1 MSELLQNHSQNIE
14 TMKQVIRHLHEGKAP
29 DQVRS
34 QLRQLVKSV
43 NPSDIMAMEQQ
54 LIAEGKSI
62 DEVRSMCDLHS
73 QVTRDVLVQIQP
85 QFGITPGHPVDTFR
99 EENKALQTTIEQA
112 LSLLQPCDC
121 APPQLSGLRHLL
133 HELLD
138 VEKHYRRK
146 EGALF
151 PCLERY
157 GISGPSKVMWAK
169 DDEILL
175 LLKTAV
181 RSLDDPAVS
190 LPLPASVT
198 DGLQKSFA
206 AIEEMIYKEEN
217 ILLPMALQTLSVEDW
232 GEIWISSPQFGWCL
246 VDPRKGYMPPVAQ
259 TDAAERE
266 QLRNGVVQLPAG
278 SVSAEQL
285 ISIFSVLPLDLTF
298 VDANDRVAFFTEGPH
313 RVFARGK
320 AVIGRAVQHC
330 HPPASV
336 GTVQK
341 ILGDFRS
348 GAREVA
354 EFWINLRGRFIHIR
368 YFAVR
373 GEAREYLGTLELTQD
388 LTPLRALE
396 GERRLLQ
403 YE

>member
-14 TMKQVIRHLHEGKAP
+14 TMKHVIRHLHEGKAP

-54 LIAEGKSI
+54 LIAEGMSI

-112 LSLLQPCDC
+112 RSFLQSCDC
-121 APPQLSGLRHLL
+121 APRQLSSLRHLL

-138 VEKHYRRK
+138 VEKHYKRK

-217 ILLPMALQTLSVEDW
+217 ILLPMALQTLSVENW
-232 GEIWISSPQFGWCL
+232 GEIWISSPEFGWCL

-341 ILGDFRS
+341 ILDDFRS
-348 GAREVA
+348 GARDVA

-388 LTPLRALE
+388 LTPMRALE

>member
-1 MSELLQNHSQNIE
+1 MSELLQNHSENIE
-14 TMKQVIRHLHEGKAP
+14 TMKHVIRHLHEGKAP
-29 DQVRS
+29 DQVRA

-43 NPSDIMAMEQQ
+43 SPADIMAMEQQ
-54 LIAEGKSI
+54 LIAEGMSV
-62 DEVRSMCDLHS
+62 DEIRSMCDLHS
-73 QVTRDVLVQIQP
+73 QVTRDVVVQIQP

-99 EENKALQTTIEQA
+99 EENKALKKTIEQA
-112 LSLLQPCDC
+112 RALLQSCDC
-121 APPQLSGLRHLL
+121 TPQQLSGLRHLL

-138 VEKHYRRK
+138 VEKHYKRK

-151 PCLERY
+151 SCLERY

-169 DDEILL
+169 DDEILQ

-181 RSLDDPAVS
+181 RSLDDPAVA
-190 LPLPASVT
+190 LPLPASVA
-198 DGLQKSFA
+198 DGLQKSLA

-266 QLRNGVVQLPAG
+266 HLRNGVVQLPAG

-285 ISIFSVLPLDLTF
+285 IGIFSALPLDLTF

-341 ILGDFRS
+341 ILDDFRS
-348 GAREVA
+348 GARDVA
-354 EFWINLRGRFIHIR
+354 EFWINLRGRFVHIR

-373 GEAREYLGTLELTQD
+373 SEAREYMGTLELTQD

>member
-54 LIAEGKSI
+54 LIAEGMSI

-99 EENKALQTTIEQA
+99 EENKALQITIEQA
-112 LSLLQPCDC
+112 RSLLQSCDC
-121 APPQLSGLRHLL
+121 TPRQLSSQRHLL

-190 LPLPASVT
+190 LPLPASLT
-198 DGLQKSFA
+198 DGLQKSFV

-266 QLRNGVVQLPAG
+266 QLRNGLVQLPAG

-285 ISIFSVLPLDLTF
+285 ISIFSALPLDLTF

-341 ILGDFRS
+341 ILDDFRS
-348 GAREVA
+348 GARDVA